1 MQYLE
6 VAVAVAV
13 QMLGVGEELGVGLP
27 PRKQRDAVARVE
39 CSIDGVASEELRS
52 AEDEQLHA
60 A

>member
-1 MQYLE
+1 VQHVE

-13 QMLGVGEELGVGLP
+13 QMLGIGEEVGVRLAPREDRDVVPGVERSVDGL
-27 PRKQRDAVARVE
+27 
-39 CSIDGVASEELRS
+39 ASEELRS